1 MIEFS
6 QRKLLHELK
15 AEYDEILKQS
25 YLALGHGSF
34 DKDLPYSEKY
44 PYYFTAK
51 YINGIVM
58 KMRPVVYTAYKHG
71 SGHELDV
78 GKGGVPPKFLCI
90 GSSALFC
97 YESLEMNKDTKEGE
111 GAAYFAH
118 KHDKI
123 TSIEFEKELPVF
135 NITNIINPHMDAYAK
150 TEQREYFFECKFHE
164 MFDDHPMR
172 VSQRYFNTG
181 KDLITDYIPKE
192 YLHLDEKIYD
202 IDPEA
207 FDLKGRSLF
216 DVKQL
221 LTHLMAIK
229 CNKTMKNATLIYYYC
244 FPNKKDIHDERIIEI
259 IDRVK
264 KDALTVFKSKLI
276 KHYCDK
282 NGIEIE
288 MYIKTFDPYPASS
301 KNTERI
307 Y

>member
-1 MIEFS
+1 MIELS
-6 QRKLLHELK
+6 QRKLLAELK
-15 AEYDEILKQS
+15 DKYDEILKQE
-25 YLALGHGSF
+25 YFAIGNGSF
-34 DKDLPYSEKY
+34 NNDLPYSEKY

-71 SGHELDV
+71 AGHELDV

-111 GAAYFAH
+111 GAAFFAH

-123 TSIEFEKELPVF
+123 TNIEFEKELPVF

-150 TEQREYFFECKFHE
+150 TENREYFFECKFHE

-181 KDLITDYIPKE
+181 KDLITDHIPEE
-192 YLHLDEKIYD
+192 YLHLDEKIYN

-207 FDLKGRSLF
+207 FGLKGRSFF

-229 CNKTMKNATLIYYYC
+229 VNKKMKECTLIYYYC
-244 FPNKKDIHDERIIEI
+244 FPNKKDIRDDRILEI

-264 KDALTVFKSKLI
+264 KDAITVFKSKLI

-288 MYIKTFDPYPASS
+288 MYVKTFDPYPASS

>member
-1 MIEFS
+1 MIELS
-6 QRKLLHELK
+6 QRKLLAELK
-15 AEYDEILKQS
+15 DNYDEILKQE
-25 YLALGHGSF
+25 YFALGNGSF
-34 DKDLPYSEKY
+34 NNDLPYSEKY
-44 PYYFTAK
+44 PYYFTAN

-71 SGHELDV
+71 AGHELDV

-97 YESLEMNKDTKEGE
+97 YTSLEMNKDTKEGE
-111 GAAYFAH
+111 GAAFFAH

-123 TSIEFEKELPVF
+123 TNIEFEKELPVF

-150 TEQREYFFECKFHE
+150 TENREYFFECKFHE

-172 VSQRYFNTG
+172 VSQRYFNTD
-181 KDLITDYIPKE
+181 KDLITDHIPEE
-192 YLHLDEKIYD
+192 YLHLDEKIYN

-207 FDLKGRSLF
+207 FGLKGRSFF

-229 CNKTMKNATLIYYYC
+229 VNKKMKECSLIYYYC
-244 FPNKKDIHDERIIEI
+244 FPNKKDIHDDRILEI

-264 KDALTVFKSKLI
+264 KDAITVFKSKLI

-288 MYIKTFDPYPASS
+288 MYVKTFDPYPASS

>member
-6 QRKLLHELK
+6 QRKLLNELK
-15 AEYDEILKQS
+15 LEYDEILKQS
-25 YLALGHGSF
+25 YLSIGQGRF
-34 DKDLPYSEKY
+34 NNDLPYSEKY
-44 PYYFTAK
+44 PYYFSAK

-58 KMRPVVYTAYKHG
+58 KMRPVVYTAYKRG
-71 SGHELDV
+71 AGHELDV

-97 YESLEMNKDTKEGE
+97 YESLEMTKDSKEGE
-111 GAAYFAH
+111 GVSFFAH
-118 KHDKI
+118 KHEHI
-123 TSIEFEKELPVF
+123 TDVEYEKELPVF

-150 TEQREYFFECKFHE
+150 SENREYFFECKFHE
-164 MFDDHPMR
+164 MFDDHPIR

-192 YLHLDEKIYD
+192 YLHQDEKIFD

-207 FDLKGRSLF
+207 FGLKGRTLF

-229 CNKTMKNATLIYYYC
+229 VNKKMKECSLIYYYC
-244 FPNKKDIHDERIIEI
+244 FPNKKDIHDERINEI

-264 KDALTVFKSKLI
+264 KDAITVFKSKLI

-288 MYIKTFDPYPASS
+288 MYVKTFDPYIASA
-301 KNTERI
+301 KNTVRI

>member
-1 MIEFS
+1 MIELS
-6 QRKLLHELK
+6 QRKLLAELK
-15 AEYDEILKQS
+15 DNYDEILKQE
-25 YLALGHGSF
+25 YFALGNGSF
-34 DKDLPYSEKY
+34 NNDLPYSEKY

-71 SGHELDV
+71 AGHELDV

-97 YESLEMNKDTKEGE
+97 YTSLEMNKDTKEGE
-111 GAAYFAH
+111 GAAFFAH

-123 TSIEFEKELPVF
+123 TNIEFEKELPVF

-150 TEQREYFFECKFHE
+150 TENREYFFECKFHE

-181 KDLITDYIPKE
+181 KDLITDHIPEE
-192 YLHLDEKIYD
+192 YLHLDEKIY
-202 IDPEA
+202 IINPEA
-207 FDLKGRSLF
+207 FGLKGRSFF

-229 CNKTMKNATLIYYYC
+229 VNKKMKECSLIYYYC
-244 FPNKKDIHDERIIEI
+244 FPNKKDIHDDRILEI

-264 KDALTVFKSKLI
+264 KDAITIFKSKLI
-276 KHYCDK
+276 KHYCNK

-288 MYIKTFDPYPASS
+288 MYVKTFDPYPASS

>member
-1 MIEFS
+1 MIECS

-15 AEYDEILKQS
+15 DKYDEILKQS
-25 YLALGHGSF
+25 YLALGNGSF
-34 DKDLPYSEKY
+34 DNDLPYSSKY

-51 YINGIVM
+51 YINRIIM
-58 KMRPVVYTAYKHG
+58 KMRPIVYTAYKH
-71 SGHELDV
+71 SVGHELDV

-97 YESLEMNKDTKEGE
+97 YQSLEMNKDSKEGE
-111 GAAYFAH
+111 GASFFAH
-118 KHDKI
+118 KHEHIRDV
-123 TSIEFEKELPVF
+123 EFEKELPVF
-135 NITNIINPHMDAYAK
+135 NITNIINPHIDAYAK
-150 TEQREYFFECKFHE
+150 SESREYFFECKFHE
-164 MFDDHPMR
+164 MFEDHPLR
-172 VSQRYFNTG
+172 VSGRYFNTG

-192 YLHLDEKIYD
+192 YLELNEKIYD
-202 IDPEA
+202 IDPKA
-207 FDLKGRSLF
+207 FDLKGRTLF

-229 CNKTMKNATLIYYYC
+229 VNKKMKECSLIYYYC
-244 FPNKKDIHDERIIEI
+244 FPNKKDIKDERINEI

-264 KDALTVFKSKLI
+264 KDAITVFKSKLI

-288 MYIKTFDPYPASS
+288 MYVKTYDPYIASE
-301 KNTERI
+301 KNTERL

>member
-1 MIEFS
+1 MIELS
-6 QRKLLHELK
+6 QRKLLAELK
-15 AEYDEILKQS
+15 DNYDEILKQE
-25 YLALGHGSF
+25 YFALGNGSF
-34 DKDLPYSEKY
+34 NNDLPYSEKY

-71 SGHELDV
+71 AGHELDV

-111 GAAYFAH
+111 GAAFFAH
-118 KHDKI
+118 KHNKI
-123 TSIEFEKELPVF
+123 TNIEFEKEVAVL
-135 NITNIINPHMDAYAK
+135 NITNIIRPHMDTYAK
-150 TEQREYFFECKFHE
+150 TENTEYFFECKFHE

-181 KDLITDYIPKE
+181 KDLITDHIPEE
-192 YLHLDEKIYD
+192 YLHLDEKTYN

-207 FDLKGRSLF
+207 FGLKGRSFF

-229 CNKTMKNATLIYYYC
+229 VNKKMKECSLIYYYC
-244 FPNKKDIHDERIIEI
+244 FPNKKDIHDERILEI

-264 KDALTVFKSKLI
+264 KDAITVFKSKLI

-288 MYIKTFDPYPASS
+288 MYVKTFDPYPASS

>member
-1 MIEFS
+1 MIELS
-6 QRKLLHELK
+6 QRKLLAELK
-15 AEYDEILKQS
+15 DNYDEILKHE
-25 YLALGHGSF
+25 YFALGNGNF
-34 DKDLPYSEKY
+34 NNDLPYSEKY

-58 KMRPVVYTAYKHG
+58 KMRPVVYTAYKH
-71 SGHELDV
+71 SASHELDV

-111 GAAYFAH
+111 AASFFAH

-123 TSIEFEKELPVF
+123 TNIEFEKELPVF

-150 TEQREYFFECKFHE
+150 TENREYFFECKFHE

-181 KDLITDYIPKE
+181 KDLITDHIPEE
-192 YLHLDEKIYD
+192 YLHLDEKIYN

-207 FDLKGRSLF
+207 FGLKGRSFF

-229 CNKTMKNATLIYYYC
+229 VNKKMKECSLIYYYC
-244 FPNKKDIHDERIIEI
+244 FPNKKDIHDDRILEI

-264 KDALTVFKSKLI
+264 KDAITVFKSKLI

-288 MYIKTFDPYPASS
+288 MYVKTFDPYPASS